1 MSAASDPAHTAA
13 AVTFDADVVPTRGAF
28 SARGLYVGAAGNVAV
43 RTSLNED
50 VTFVGVAAGSVLP
63 IRVRRVL
70 SSGTTVAA
78 SAILVLY

>member
-1 MSAASDPAHTAA
+1 VSSASDPAAGA
-13 AVTFDADVVPTRGAF
+13 SAVTLDADVTPPNSN
-28 SARGLYVGAAGNVAV
+28 SARALWVGAAGNVAV

-63 IRVRRVL
+63 VRIRRVL

-78 SAILVLY
+78 SAMLFLY